1 MMNRKSELPLE
12 TVNTKLRPP
21 RQRRELLKRE
31 RLSAELEA
39 SSGRRLVLVSAPAGY
54 GKTSV
59 LAQLFGALSVEERHV
74 GWMSVDTQDNDIVR
88 FVSHLLE
95 ATRRTGMVISNDTV
109 NLLGSETNRGVA
121 PLASLRTA
129 LLNEFSFLDAD
140 LFFFFDD
147 FHLIKYPG
155 ILDLISALLLAPIE
169 HLHFVI
175 SSREQ
180 LAFPVARLRAL
191 GEIREFDAAMLK
203 FSSDEAVEFMGARI
217 GFPLTKV
224 QMEHLWAKTEGWI
237 ASLQMVTIAMQGL
250 SDAEAF
256 LRQFSGADRSI
267 ADFLVEEV
275 LNRQTEEVQ
284 RFLLATSI
292 LDRFNSDLCNA
303 VLERRDSSSL
313 IDKVEDS
320 NLFVFSLD
328 RERNWYRYHGLF
340 ADLLRKRLVDHFPDE
355 AAIYNRRA
363 CNWLSDNEYIADAI
377 EHAFAASELVRAGA
391 LIDEISPTLLARG
404 QTATLRRFAERLPE
418 GVAKSL
424 PRLQLELAWE
434 NTILWR
440 FDEAR
445 HALKEVRDKLANTVS
460 ESRIYHGED
469 LFGEE
474 AELFRMKL
482 AHREFM
488 LNVFT
493 DNIEQSLS
501 AAKLWIAEFGDR
513 DQFMASSVGGIL
525 MMLNRETYR
534 CEHTQAHAQE
544 LRNQFIEANAIYGT
558 VFLNTVAGS
567 IHFARGEL
575 QLAEQAYLQSHAD
588 AIRIESESSTLAAM
602 PSAQLAQ
609 LLYEKNNLG
618 EARRL
623 VESLNGHPSKFRF
636 VDSVIARYITAA
648 RLARTDGMTGKA
660 HHALDVSTG
669 IADRY
674 ALPRLHA
681 HVLAERVP
689 LLISEGLWRDAERL
703 IKDPRYGGAVAA
715 TSFSGHVDT
724 AKECFAI
731 ATARI
736 AFEQG
741 ERSHALKILRRWLN
755 WTRERQCLRSSIR
768 LAVLLACLCYRS
780 GDKLAARRTMIDA
793 LRWGAS
799 GGFTR
804 SFLDE
809 GPMVA
814 VILEE
819 LAELSSESDVFSFA
833 YLRLLLSACGRRI
846 EKKEAT
852 PIIYVQQGES
862 KDAGGLSERE
872 IEILRLT
879 AANLVTSEIA
889 ATLGL
894 AESTVKWY
902 WKRMFEK
909 LGVHRR
915 SLAVRI
921 ARMRGLI
928 A

>member
-1 MMNRKSELPLE
+1 MLNAHGERPLE

-31 RLSAELEA
+31 RLSADIEA
-39 SSGRRLVLVSAPAGY
+39 NAGRRLVLVSAPAGY

-59 LAQLFGALSVEERHV
+59 LVQLFGALSVKKYHV
-74 GWMSVDTQDNDIVR
+74 GWMSLDVRDNDIVR
-88 FVSHLLE
+88 FLSHLVE
-95 ATRRTGMVISNDTV
+95 ATRRAGVMVSSHTIS
-109 NLLGSETNRGVA
+109 LLTSEVDA
-121 PLASLRTA
+121 SVPPFASLRKA
-129 LLNEFSFLDAD
+129 LLNEFSFLDVD
-140 LFFFFDD
+140 LFLFFDD
-147 FHLIKYPG
+147 FHLIKDPG
-155 ILDLISALLLAPIE
+155 ILDLISELLLAPIE
-169 HLHFVI
+169 HLHFII
-175 SSREQ
+175 SAREQ
-180 LAFPVARLRAL
+180 LALPVARLRAL

-203 FSSDEAVEFMGARI
+203 FSSDEAMAFMGARI
-217 GFPLTKV
+217 GFPLTRI
-224 QMEHLWAKTEGWI
+224 QMEHLWTKTEGWI
-237 ASLQMVTIAMQGL
+237 ASLQMITIAMQGL

-256 LRQFSGADRSI
+256 LRHFSGADRSI

-313 IDKVEDS
+313 IDKIEDS

-340 ADLLRKRLVDHFPDE
+340 ADLLRTRLVGRFPDE

-363 CNWLSDNEYIADAI
+363 CNWLADNEYIADAI
-377 EHAFAASELVRAGA
+377 GHAFAASELARAGA
-391 LIDEISPTLLARG
+391 LIDKISPILLANG
-404 QTATLRRFAERLPE
+404 QTTTLRRFAERLPDKL
-418 GVAKSL
+418 AKGL

-445 HALKEVRDKLANTVS
+445 HTLKEVRNKLANKVS
-460 ESRIYHGED
+460 GSQIYHRED
-469 LFGEE
+469 LLGEE

-488 LNVFT
+488 LDVFT
-493 DNIEQSLS
+493 DNIEHSLP

-544 LRNQFIEANAIYGT
+544 LRNQFTDANAIYGT
-558 VFLNTVAGS
+558 VFLDTVVGS

-575 QLAEQAYLQSHAD
+575 QLAEQSYLQSRAD
-588 AIRIESESSTLAAM
+588 AMRIQNESSTLAAM

-609 LLYEKNNLG
+609 LLYEKNNLT

-623 VESLNGHPSKFRF
+623 VENLNGHPSNFRF
-636 VDSVIARYITAA
+636 VDSVIAGYITAT
-648 RLARTDGMTGKA
+648 RLARADDTTDKA
-660 HHALDVSTG
+660 HHTLDAATR

-674 ALPRLHA
+674 TLPRLHA
-681 HVLAERVP
+681 HVLAERVS
-689 LLISEGLWRDAERL
+689 LLISGGLCRDAERL
-703 IKDPRYGGAVAA
+703 IQDPRYKGVAA
-715 TSFSGHVDT
+715 AMSFSGHVDT
-724 AKECFAI
+724 AKESFAI

-736 AFEQG
+736 ASERG
-741 ERSHALKILRRWLN
+741 ETSHALKILRRWLN
-755 WTRERQCLRSSIR
+755 WTRDRQCLRSSIR
-768 LAVLLACLCYRS
+768 LAVPLACLLYRS

-809 GPMVA
+809 GPAVVA
-814 VILEE
+814 ILEE
-819 LAELSSESDVFSFA
+819 LADLPTEGEVFSRA
-833 YLRLLLSACGRRI
+833 YLKHLLSACGRKI
-846 EKKEAT
+846 DEKKGA
-852 PIIYVQQGES
+852 PDIQVQQREAE
-862 KDAGGLSERE
+862 DARGLSERE

-889 ATLGL
+889 AALGL

-902 WKRMFEK
+902 WKRIFEK

-915 SLAVRI
+915 SMAVRV
-921 ARMRGLI
+921 ARMHGLI
-928 A
+928 V

>member
-1 MMNRKSELPLE
+1 M
-12 TVNTKLRPP
+12 
-21 RQRRELLKRE
+21 
-31 RLSAELEA
+31 
-39 SSGRRLVLVSAPAGY
+39 
-54 GKTSV
+54 
-59 LAQLFGALSVEERHV
+59 
-74 GWMSVDTQDNDIVR
+74 QDNDIVR

-95 ATRRTGMVISNDTV
+95 ATRRTGLVLSNDTV
-109 NLLGSETNRGVA
+109 SLLSSEASQGEA
-121 PLASLRTA
+121 PFASLKTT
-129 LLNEFSFLDAD
+129 LLNELSFLDAD
-140 LFFFFDD
+140 LFLFFDD
-147 FHLIKYPG
+147 FHFIKDPR
-155 ILDLISALLLAPIE
+155 ILDLISSLLLAPIE

-175 SSREQ
+175 SSRQQ
-180 LAFPVARLRAL
+180 LALPVARLRAL

-203 FSSDEAVEFMGARI
+203 FSSNEAMEFMGARI
-217 GFPLTKV
+217 DLPLTQV
-224 QMEHLWAKTEGWI
+224 QMEHLWTKTEGWI

-250 SDAEAF
+250 SDPEAF

-313 IDKVEDS
+313 IDNVEDS

-328 RERNWYRYHGLF
+328 RERNWYRYHKLF
-340 ADLLRKRLVDHFPDE
+340 ADLLRKRLVDRFPDE

-363 CNWLSDNEYIADAI
+363 CNWLAENDYIADAI
-377 EHAFAASELVRAGA
+377 EHAFAASEPARAGA
-391 LIDEISPTLLARG
+391 LIDEISPTLLASG

-418 GVAKSL
+418 SVAKSL

-445 HALKEVRDKLANTVS
+445 HALKEVRSKLVDRVS
-460 ESRIYHGED
+460 GSPVYPAEEP
-469 LFGEE
+469 FGKE

-482 AHREFM
+482 AHREFL

-493 DNIEQSLS
+493 DDIEHSLP

-513 DQFMASSVGGIL
+513 DKFMGSSVGGIL
-525 MMLNRETYR
+525 MMLNRETYQ

-558 VFLNTVAGS
+558 VFLDTVVGS

-575 QLAEQAYLQSHAD
+575 QLAEQAYLQSRAD
-588 AIRIESESSTLAAM
+588 AIRIQSESSTLATM

-618 EARRL
+618 EARQL
-623 VESLNGHPSKFRF
+623 VENLNGHPSEFRF
-636 VDSVIARYITAA
+636 VDSVIARYITAT

-660 HHALDVSTG
+660 HDALDLATR

-689 LLISEGLWRDAERL
+689 LLISDGLCRDAERL
-703 IKDPRYGGAVAA
+703 ILDPRYKGVAA
-715 TSFSGHVDT
+715 VMSFSGHVDT

-736 AFEQG
+736 AFERG

-793 LRWGAS
+793 LRWGSS

-809 GPMVA
+809 GPTVV

-819 LAELSSESDVFSFA
+819 LADLTTEANVFSIA
-833 YLRLLLSACGRRI
+833 YLSFLLSAFGRQI
-846 EKKEAT
+846 DKKKT
-852 PIIYVQQGES
+852 PPIIQMQQGES
-862 KDAGGLSERE
+862 EDARGLSERE
-872 IEILRLT
+872 IEILQLT
-879 AANLVTSEIA
+879 STNLVTSEIA
-889 ATLGL
+889 AALGL

-902 WKRMFEK
+902 WKRIFEK

-915 SLAVRI
+915 SLAVRV